1 MGIVAHSVFGL
12 TEILVRTIRYQRHQK
27 GGYPTPPPDQLIREG
42 IRFDPRRSLDHRV
55 RFIFLCLSLAYLG
68 EARGPQVFQ
77 SGVVV
82 INPKQYSA
90 LVRFLEFQ
98 GSSDAKL
105 LLWICFRCDHQTSQ
119 NRLLPLSPPF
129 SIPYK
134 YPSDR
139 SLAFALSESP
149 KISATA
155 HTYLS
160 LEPR

>member
-55 RFIFLCLSLAYLG
+55 RASFSSALSLAYLG

-105 LLWICFRCDHQTSQ
+105 LLWICFRCGT
-119 NRLLPLSPPF
+119 RLVRTVFFHFLLHSPFHTNTLLIVLWPL
-129 SIPYK
+129 
-134 YPSDR
+134 
-139 SLAFALSESP
+139 L
-149 KISATA
+149 
-155 HTYLS
+155 
-160 LEPR
+160 